1 MTTAE
6 TPNGAEI
13 PSVVRNTMAQARQ
26 AAGSGTKFAARLK
39 EFGVGPDDG
48 YSESAISNWING
60 RVMPPADVLLA
71 AAAIAGIPFGS
82 GDDEPQTQ
90 AQIEQ
95 EWRTLIRLLQS
106 QVDELRLEVRHLSG
120 RIEIPLGPA

>member
-6 TPNGAEI
+6 TSDGPEI
-13 PSVVRNTMAQARQ
+13 PSLVRKVMAQARQ

-71 AAAIAGIPFGS
+71 AAAIAGIPFGEE
-82 GDDEPQTQ
+82 DEPQQTP
-90 AQIEQ
+90 AEIEQ
-95 EWRTLIRLLQS
+95 EWRAVIRVLQS
-106 QVDELRLEVRHLSG
+106 QVDELRLEVRSLSG
-120 RIEIPLGPA
+120 RIVIPLGPE

>member
-1 MTTAE
+1 M
-6 TPNGAEI
+6 
-13 PSVVRNTMAQARQ
+13 VQARQ

-39 EFGVGPDDG
+39 EFRVGPDDG

-71 AAAIAGIPFGS
+71 AAVIAGIPFAS
-82 GDDEPQTQ
+82 GEDEPQTR

-106 QVDELRLEVRHLSG
+106 QVDELRVEVRNLSG
-120 RIEIPLGPA
+120 RIVIPLGPE